1 MAKKQVSQKASEK
14 ADSTT
19 PAAPTSDSAARVQS
33 SSARTLRPPSAQ
45 KSQNPL
51 SLSLILI
58 FLFFPIIS
66 LLWSP
71 EAPTKP
77 FSLRTKSGLP
87 VKGSGKEGL
96 SAVSPRVLLV
106 TAHPDDEILFAPTV
120 LSLLSKDAQGNKKVV
135 DSLWTLCLSP
145 GDFVEDADVTSKSQ
159 KERALRA
166 QRRIEWSESWD
177 VFGLEEERRYILDV
191 P

>member
-1 MAKKQVSQKASEK
+1 MAKKQVGQKASEK
-14 ADSTT
+14 ADST
-19 PAAPTSDSAARVQS
+19 PPVAPDSAAGVNS
-33 SSARTLRPPSAQ
+33 SSVRAPRSAPTQ
-45 KSQNPL
+45 KTQNPL
-51 SLSLILI
+51 SLSLILV

-77 FSLRTKSGLP
+77 FSLRTKSGSP
-87 VKGSGKEGL
+87 VKGSSKEGL

-120 LSLLSKDAQGNKKVV
+120 LSLLSTDGQGIKKVV
-135 DSLWTLCLSP
+135 DGLWTLCLSP

-166 QRRIEWSESWD
+166 QRRTEWSESWD
-177 VFGLEEERRYILDV
+177 VLGLEEERRYILDV